1 MKKKALF
8 LTLGLLISI
17 VSCGGNSSS
26 EINSEDQNSSEVSS
40 SLVSSESSEITA
52 FKKFQEEKNL
62 IINIQNASG
71 LGIVRKKEN
80 GSRNKKRNSGEKI
93 EITNVLVKST
103 VEYNQND
110 IIYEDGNVEVSFLK
124 TITTNT
130 TSTVTKEKTLIAY
143 IEENEKIE
151 TNISVYGDNYVSFES
166 DDDHL
171 YRLVEN
177 GVVVKDWT
185 QGIDG
190 TTTFEDIIVSN
201 NMVIENKSLNA
212 KISYP
217 SVEGATYTLYDESNN
232 LIYNDFV
239 ITDDVNVSTNDE
251 MIVLDGLTEGNKYIL
266 KYTSQVEEETV
277 SQSNIGGEI
286 DKLYVYNER
295 FTFISFVPYGCSSR
309 PNEEEMK
316 YEDDGIAVYDK
327 TDYYSSNDRISFI
340 IDNNSGYIYK
350 IEDINIAYIHNNL
363 LVTNE
368 FDYVYDFYIDENND
382 LKIYALYTNKD
393 IEFYDFGKDIYGNK
407 YVSNTKLNYYDE
419 KTNTTYFVAFDSSA
433 LLKIYTKGECTNPD
447 LVGDK
452 MIDSYWEIVNSKNL
466 DRNVS
471 SIRNDV
477 YLYTSNKR
485 IVHTKAGAQGT
496 PSYFSSF
503 FYLLEENSSERNI
516 SPTDSF
522 YVDPSNHGPNNE
534 SGLLID
540 NNHAYSINY
549 GIRNYANLN
558 SVENIVEYD
567 LSNMEF
573 NSYNDIYSHDKMACY
588 KYFIKHKVILLYDIE
603 TGSVYLDKYFIDGT
617 KEKLLEEVNISDD
630 SKSILKYGVHGNEYY
645 EIIVKENNGEIEAKA
660 YLVGTYKEE
669 PIIITIQPIKR

>member
-130 TSTVTKEKTLIAY
+130 TSTVTKEKTLSAY

-217 SVEGATYTLYDESNN
+217 SVEGATYTLYDES
-232 LIYNDFV
+232 
-239 ITDDVNVSTNDE
+239 
-251 MIVLDGLTEGNKYIL
+251 
-266 KYTSQVEEETV
+266 
-277 SQSNIGGEI
+277 
-286 DKLYVYNER
+286 
-295 FTFISFVPYGCSSR
+295 
-309 PNEEEMK
+309 
-316 YEDDGIAVYDK
+316 
-327 TDYYSSNDRISFI
+327 I
-340 IDNNSGYIYK
+340 I
-350 IEDINIAYIHNNL
+350 
-363 LVTNE
+363 
-368 FDYVYDFYIDENND
+368 
-382 LKIYALYTNKD
+382 
-393 IEFYDFGKDIYGNK
+393 
-407 YVSNTKLNYYDE
+407 
-419 KTNTTYFVAFDSSA
+419 
-433 LLKIYTKGECTNPD
+433 
-447 LVGDK
+447 
-452 MIDSYWEIVNSKNL
+452 
-466 DRNVS
+466 
-471 SIRNDV
+471 
-477 YLYTSNKR
+477 
-485 IVHTKAGAQGT
+485 
-496 PSYFSSF
+496 
-503 FYLLEENSSERNI
+503 
-516 SPTDSF
+516 
-522 YVDPSNHGPNNE
+522 
-534 SGLLID
+534 
-540 NNHAYSINY
+540 
-549 GIRNYANLN
+549 
-558 SVENIVEYD
+558 
-567 LSNMEF
+567 
-573 NSYNDIYSHDKMACY
+573 
-588 KYFIKHKVILLYDIE
+588 
-603 TGSVYLDKYFIDGT
+603 
-617 KEKLLEEVNISDD
+617 
-630 SKSILKYGVHGNEYY
+630 
-645 EIIVKENNGEIEAKA
+645 
-660 YLVGTYKEE
+660 
-669 PIIITIQPIKR
+669 

>member
-1 MKKKALF
+1 MKKEVLF
-8 LTLGLLISI
+8 LTLGLLMSI

-124 TITTNT
+124 TVTTNT

-177 GVVVKDWT
+177 GVVVKDWI
-185 QGIDG
+185 QGNEG

-327 TDYYSSNDRISFI
+327 TDYYSSDDRISFI

-447 LVGDK
+447 LVNDK
-452 MIDSYWEIVNSKNL
+452 MMESYWEIVNSKNL

-485 IVHTKAGAQGT
+485 IVHTKAGVEGT

-617 KEKLLEEVNISDD
+617 KEKLLEEVNLSDD
-630 SKSILKYGVHGNEYY
+630 SKSILKYGVNGNEYY

>member
-177 GVVVKDWT
+177 GVVVKDWI
-185 QGIDG
+185 QGNEG

-327 TDYYSSNDRISFI
+327 TDYYSSDDRISFI

-447 LVGDK
+447 LVNDK
-452 MIDSYWEIVNSKNL
+452 MMESYWEIVNSKNL

-617 KEKLLEEVNISDD
+617 KEKLLEEVNLSDD
-630 SKSILKYGVHGNEYY
+630 SKSILKYGVNGNEYY

>member
-251 MIVLDGLTEGNKYIL
+251 MIVLDGLTEGNKYVL

-447 LVGDK
+447 LVNDK
-452 MIDSYWEIVNSKNL
+452 MMESYWEIVNSKNL

-522 YVDPSNHGPNNE
+522 YVDPSNHGPSNE

-617 KEKLLEEVNISDD
+617 KEKLLEEVNLSDD
-630 SKSILKYGVHGNEYY
+630 SKSILKYGVNGNEYY

>member
-177 GVVVKDWT
+177 GVVVKDWI
-185 QGIDG
+185 QGNEG

-327 TDYYSSNDRISFI
+327 TDYYSSDDRISFI

-447 LVGDK
+447 LVNDK
-452 MIDSYWEIVNSKNL
+452 MMESYWKILNSKNL

-573 NSYNDIYSHDKMACY
+573 NSYNGIYSHDKMACY

-617 KEKLLEEVNISDD
+617 KEKLLEEVNLSDD
-630 SKSILKYGVHGNEYY
+630 SKSILKYGVNGNEYY

>member
-522 YVDPSNHGPNNE
+522 YVDPSNHGPNKE

-549 GIRNYANLN
+549 GIRKYGYL
-558 SVENIVEYD
+558 SGVENVVEYN

-573 NSYNDIYSHDKMACY
+573 NSYNDIYSDDKMACF

-630 SKSILKYGVHGNEYY
+630 SKSILKYGVNGNEYY